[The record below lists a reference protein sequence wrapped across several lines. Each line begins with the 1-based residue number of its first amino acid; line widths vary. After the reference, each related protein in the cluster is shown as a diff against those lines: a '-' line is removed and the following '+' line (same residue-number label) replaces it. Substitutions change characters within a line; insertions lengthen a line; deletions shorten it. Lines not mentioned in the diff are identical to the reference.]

1 MASLAGVGRSTDFV
15 DLLGVRKL
23 PPATIP
29 MDPGLAPVTLEG
41 HLAQSAALMAG
52 LKISMAGWLIAE
64 ESETRRKIA
73 AAKAAGVTTTSGG
86 GPLEIALAQ
95 GRLIEFLD
103 LCGELGFDR
112 VEYGESL
119 ATSKLDAQ
127 TMIGLA
133 SERGLDV
140 QFELG
145 RKHGG
150 PMTHAEAA
158 ELVEEGRAWLDGG
171 AVATVIEAR
180 ESAENVGLFDA
191 GGSLNE
197 DLATYLAE
205 GLGLERVVFEA
216 PTKPSQFALLDHLG
230 PEIRL
235 GNVRLEELLRV
246 EIYRRGL
253 HTDAYAVER
262 LRPHPNPEVLPELK

>member
-1 MASLAGVGRSTDFV
+1 MR
-15 DLLGVRKL
+15 
-23 PPATIP
+23 P
-29 MDPGLAPVTLEG
+29 
-41 HLAQSAALMAG
+41 
-52 LKISMAGWLIAE
+52 
-64 ESETRRKIA
+64 RRKIA
-73 AAKAAGVTTTSGG
+73 AAKAAASRR
-86 GPLEIALAQ
+86 PPAADRWRSRLAQ

-145 RKHGG
+145 RKQGARSA
-150 PMTHAEAA
+150 HAEAA

-191 GGSLNE
+191 GGSL
-197 DLATYLAE
+197 TRTWRPVAE

-216 PTKPSQFALLDHLG
+216 PTKPSQFALLEHLG
-230 PEIRL
+230 PTIRL
-235 GNVRLEELLRV
+235 SATCASRSCSGSRSTGAGCTPTPMRSACARIPIRRCFAELSKGVVTIGCFHEHLAEQRQGARSSPWTCSA
-246 EIYRRGL
+246 RR
-253 HTDAYAVER
+253 
-262 LRPHPNPEVLPELK
+262 RPR